1 MGLCEENV
9 IKRKVRYALPGDIL
23 RTERT
28 VLSKQKTGNEVHR
41 LKNRFYRKY
50 HMRIAAFLIAAC
62 MMASLSGCGQE
73 ETVSVDAQVQAAET
87 SDMTESDSAAP
98 ATTEDAEEDT
108 AEEDSAASG
117 TAEDAA
123 QQDSTESTQQDTVDN
138 QLKIDDETRQQL
150 MTELLEEN
158 GMDTSVVEPGRSTRV
173 CTFEV
178 PEGFEESQ
186 DVDNLYVTARYPL
199 DTSMIYYEVMDGD
212 ISLQLMTEEMFKEQ
226 AKENISQIY
235 GEDVE
240 VNIDSYESVK
250 IDGYPTFRIL
260 CHYEA
265 EGIKI
270 SQLEYVINADRTY
283 VVTYSQTSDYDW
295 MEAFETSAA
304 TIHVK

>member
-9 IKRKVRYALPGDIL
+9 LKLKVWYALSRDIL

-28 VLSKQKTGNEVHR
+28 VLSEQKTGNEVHR
-41 LKNRFYRKY
+41 LKNRFYREY
-50 HMRIAAFLIAAC
+50 HMRMAAFLIAAC

-73 ETVSVDAQVQAAET
+73 ETVSVDAQVQATET
-87 SDMTESDSAAP
+87 SDITEIDSAAP
-98 ATTEDAEEDT
+98 ATTEDAEEPDR
-108 AEEDSAASG
+108 
-117 TAEDAA
+117 
-123 QQDSTESTQQDTVDN
+123 TESTQQDTVDN

-186 DVDNLYVTARYPL
+186 DVDNLYVTDRYPL

-212 ISLQLMTEEMFKEQ
+212 ISLQLMTEEMFQEQ